1 MSSQLVSWLGKS
13 DRATP
18 FIQIRLG
25 AEGPIREDAAGFP
38 VEVPSVR
45 AAAAVLMG
53 TIQLILA
60 TICLLC
66 HCNCMADPVT

>member
-13 DRATP
+13 DQANSI
-18 FIQIRLG
+18 IQIRLG

-45 AAAAVLMG
+45 AVAAALMG
-53 TIQLILA
+53 IIYYLLA
-60 TICLLC
+60 FKQRCQNLT
-66 HCNCMADPVT
+66 